1 MKLKLSFCIKITCFN
16 LFLFYECLLYITV
29 LEDYSN
35 NYDVKCELDTC
46 KTYPIITDS
55 ERGEMFCG
63 GCGIVLV
70 QNISDTSNEGNW
82 YGQEDFLKLSRT
94 GPATS
99 LTMYDRGLS
108 SVIGA
113 NKDSSGNTLSNK
125 TKYDFK
131 RLRTWDQRSK
141 SRSTVS
147 LSKAFT
153 ILNGMK
159 TKLGIPDSVVEN
171 AAYIYRKIS
180 SAKLT
185 RGRTMASLVSASLYA
200 ACREN
205 NIPRTLD
212 DIAIAGNTERRI
224 LSRDLRTIIKKLG
237 LNLNQ
242 YDTSS
247 FISKISNNMN
257 LKEKTKRDA
266 FDILKRCEI
275 KEITAGKHPVA
286 QAAASLYISCI
297 INNEKISQKKFAEA
311 SGVSDVTIR
320 NRVVLIKKT
329 LKIE

>member
-1 MKLKLSFCIKITCFN
+1 
-16 LFLFYECLLYITV
+16 V
-29 LEDYSN
+29 LENYSN
-35 NYDVKCELDTC
+35 EYDVKCQLDTC

-63 GCGIVLV
+63 GCGLVLV
-70 QNISDTSNEGNW
+70 QNIADTSHESNG
-82 YGQEDFLKLSRT
+82 YSQEDFMKLTRT

-99 LTMYDRGLS
+99 LTMHDKGLS
-108 SVIGA
+108 TVIGV
-113 NKDSSGNTLSNK
+113 NKDFSGNALSSK
-125 TKYDFK
+125 TKYEFN
-131 RLRTWDQRSK
+131 RLRVWDQRSK
-141 SRSTVS
+141 SRSTAT

-153 ILNGMK
+153 LLNGMK
-159 TKLGIPDSVVEN
+159 TKLGISDNVVES
-171 AAYIYRKIS
+171 AAYIYRKIV

-205 NIPRTLD
+205 NLPRTLD
-212 DIAIAGNTERRI
+212 DIANAGNIERRI

-242 YDTSS
+242 YDISS

-266 FDILKRCEI
+266 FDILKRCEPEGI
-275 KEITAGKHPVA
+275 IAGKHPVA
-286 QAAASLYISCI
+286 QAAASLYIACI
-297 INNEKISQKKFAEA
+297 INGEKISQKKFSKE

-320 NRVVLIKKT
+320 NRVTLIRKT
-329 LKIE
+329 LKIIED

>member
-1 MKLKLSFCIKITCFN
+1 MVQN
-16 LFLFYECLLYITV
+16 
-29 LEDYSN
+29 YSN
-35 NYDVKCELDTC
+35 DYDVKCELDTC
-46 KTYPIITDS
+46 KTYPAITDS
-55 ERGEMFCG
+55 ERGEIVCG
-63 GCGIVLV
+63 GCGLILV
-70 QNISDTSNEGNW
+70 QNMSDTSYESNG
-82 YGQEDFLKLSRT
+82 YTQEDFMKLART

-99 LTMYDRGLS
+99 LTMNDKGLS
-108 SVIGA
+108 TVIGT
-113 NKDSSGNTLSNK
+113 NKDSTGKALSSK
-125 TKYDFK
+125 TKYEFN

-141 SRSTVS
+141 SRKTAA

-153 ILNGMK
+153 LLHGMK

-171 AAYIYRKIS
+171 AAYIYRKTV

-212 DIAIAGNTERRI
+212 DIAIAGNVERRI
-224 LSRDLRTIIKKLG
+224 LSRDLRTIIKKLE

-242 YDTSS
+242 YNTSS

-266 FDILKRCEI
+266 FEILKRCE
-275 KEITAGKHPVA
+275 KEEITAGKHPVA

-297 INNEKISQKKFAEA
+297 MNGEKISQKKFSVE

-320 NRVVLIKKT
+320 NRAVLIKKT
-329 LKIE
+329 LKLIE

>member
-1 MKLKLSFCIKITCFN
+1 MLVN
-16 LFLFYECLLYITV
+16 
-29 LEDYSN
+29 YSN
-35 NYDVKCELDTC
+35 DYDVKCKLDTC

-63 GCGIVLV
+63 GCGLVLV
-70 QNISDTSNEGNW
+70 QNISDNSHESSG
-82 YGQEDFLKLSRT
+82 YSQEDFMKLSRT

-99 LTMYDRGLS
+99 LTMYDKGLS
-108 SVIGA
+108 TVIGI
-113 NKDSSGNTLSNK
+113 NKDSSGNALSRK
-125 TKYDFK
+125 TKYEFN

-141 SRSTVS
+141 SRSTAA

-153 ILNGMK
+153 LLNGMK
-159 TKLGIPDSVVEN
+159 TKIGIPDNVVEN
-171 AAYIYRKIS
+171 AAYIYRKAVN
-180 SAKLT
+180 AKLT

-212 DIAIAGNTERRI
+212 DIASAGNIERRI
-224 LSRDLRTIIKKLG
+224 LSRDLRTIIKKLD
-237 LNLNQ
+237 LDLNQ
-242 YDTSS
+242 YDISS

-266 FDILKRCEI
+266 FNILKRCEDE
-275 KEITAGKHPVA
+275 KITAGKHPVA
-286 QAAASLYISCI
+286 QAAASLYIACV
-297 INNEKISQKKFAEA
+297 INGEKISQKKFAME

-329 LKIE
+329 LKIIE

>member
-1 MKLKLSFCIKITCFN
+1 
-16 LFLFYECLLYITV
+16 V
-29 LEDYSN
+29 LQNYSN
-35 NYDVKCELDTC
+35 DYDVKCKLDTC

-63 GCGIVLV
+63 GCGLVLV
-70 QNISDTSNEGNW
+70 QNILDTSNESNG
-82 YGQEDFLKLSRT
+82 YSQEDFMKLSRT

-108 SVIGA
+108 SIIGA
-113 NKDSSGNTLSNK
+113 KDSSGNALSNK
-125 TKYDFK
+125 TKYEFN

-141 SRSTVS
+141 SRSTVT

-153 ILNGMK
+153 LLNGMK
-159 TKLGIPDSVVEN
+159 TKLGIPDNVVEN
-171 AAYIYRKIS
+171 AAYIYRKIAN
-180 SAKLT
+180 AKLT

-212 DIAIAGNTERRI
+212 DIATAGNIERRI

-266 FDILKRCEI
+266 FDILKRCEV

-286 QAAASLYISCI
+286 QAAASLYIACI
-297 INNEKISQKKFAEA
+297 INNEKISQKKFAEE

-329 LKIE
+329 LKIVE

>member
-1 MKLKLSFCIKITCFN
+1 M
-16 LFLFYECLLYITV
+16 
-29 LEDYSN
+29 LENYSN
-35 NYDVKCELDTC
+35 EYDVKCQLDTC

-63 GCGIVLV
+63 GCGLVLV
-70 QNISDTSNEGNW
+70 QNIADTSHESNG
-82 YGQEDFLKLSRT
+82 YSQEDFMKLTRT

-99 LTMYDRGLS
+99 LTMHDKGLS
-108 SVIGA
+108 TIIGI
-113 NKDSSGNTLSNK
+113 NKDFSGNALSSK
-125 TKYDFK
+125 TKYEFN
-131 RLRTWDQRSK
+131 RLRVWDQRSK
-141 SRSTVS
+141 SRSTAT

-153 ILNGMK
+153 LLNGMK
-159 TKLGIPDSVVEN
+159 TKLGISDNVVEN
-171 AAYIYRKIS
+171 AAYIYRKIV

-205 NIPRTLD
+205 NLPRTLD
-212 DIAIAGNTERRI
+212 DIANAGNIERRI

-242 YDTSS
+242 YDISS

-266 FDILKRCEI
+266 FDILKRCEPEGI
-275 KEITAGKHPVA
+275 IAGKHPVA
-286 QAAASLYISCI
+286 QAAASLYIACI
-297 INNEKISQKKFAEA
+297 INGEKISQKKFSKE

-320 NRVVLIKKT
+320 NRVALIRKT
-329 LKIE
+329 LKIIED